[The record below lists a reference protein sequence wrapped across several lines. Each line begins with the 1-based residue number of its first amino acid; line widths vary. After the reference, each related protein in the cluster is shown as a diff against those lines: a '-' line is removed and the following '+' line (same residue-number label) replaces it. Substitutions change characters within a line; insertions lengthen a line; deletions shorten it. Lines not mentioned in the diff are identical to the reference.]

1 MGGKRQLKRREKAVT
16 RHQIGH
22 SLARS
27 LLEAALDLVRQQGD
41 AAGQTQ
47 DVPTEG
53 DVPPQG
59 GRRRPKKDDGT
70 GCST

>member
-1 MGGKRQLKRREKAVT
+1 MGGKRQLKRAEEAVT

-22 SLARS
+22 NLARS
-27 LLEAALDLVRQQGD
+27 LLEAALSLVRQQE
-41 AAGQTQ
+41 AAGQAQ

-59 GRRRPKKDDGT
+59 GRRRPKKNDGT
-70 GCST
+70 GFST